1 MGGTT
6 RRVFLGLFLLAILI
20 SGCKHKPV
28 LSRSPFSDEQ
38 LSVYRALLDMLSVL
52 PKNLS
57 TVSVP
62 FDFTGFPE
70 TRPCLNGIELENVS
84 EAQRMIHTFGPEIT
98 NGRDLK
104 LVDRHQQIML
114 LKQRDA
120 SPTIPKEQLNSESQ
134 QNGSELN
141 FVALSEIAFD
151 KNHQFAVVKYLL
163 RCGEHCGSGAT
174 LVMEKV
180 AGKWIA
186 SSGRPACA
194 FLIGY

>member
-1 MGGTT
+1 MG
-6 RRVFLGLFLLAILI
+6 FFLLTILV
-20 SGCKHKPV
+20 SGCKHQPV
-28 LSRSPFSDEQ
+28 LSRSPFSEEQ
-38 LSVYRALLDMLSVL
+38 VGVYRGLLDMLSVL
-52 PKNLS
+52 HSKNLS

-84 EAQRMIHTFGPEIT
+84 EAQRMVHTFGPEIT
-98 NGRDLK
+98 KGRDLK
-104 LVDRHQQIML
+104 LVDRHEQINL

-120 SPTIPKEQLNSESQ
+120 SPTVPKEKLTAVSQ

-141 FVALSEIAFD
+141 FLALSEIAFD
-151 KNHQFAVVKYLL
+151 KKHQFAVVKYLL

-180 AGKWIA
+180 DGKWIA

-194 FLIGY
+194 LLIGY